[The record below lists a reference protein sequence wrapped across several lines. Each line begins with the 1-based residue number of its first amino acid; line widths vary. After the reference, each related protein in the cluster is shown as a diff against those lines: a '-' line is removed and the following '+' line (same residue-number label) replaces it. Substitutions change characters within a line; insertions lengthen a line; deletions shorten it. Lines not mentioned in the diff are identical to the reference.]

1 MAKSTKKTYA
11 RSAREGSYRIFDDV
25 MDVAVALLRSRKEL
39 GVVKLQSL
47 AAATKDYATSMTDLP
62 TLQQQALAASQG
74 MENFAEYVLHTD
86 VHHMLDDATVLAR
99 RRPLLTLG
107 VAAAAGLAAT
117 RMLIGTR
124 TQPIAKPVKR
134 AARKASKVKIAAAR
148 RGSNGTAH
156 ANA

>member
-1 MAKSTKKTYA
+1 MAKSKKKSYA
-11 RSAREGSYRIFDDV
+11 RSAQESSYRIFDDV
-25 MDVAVALLRSRKEL
+25 MDVAAALLRSRKEL
-39 GVVKLQSL
+39 GVAKLQSL

-74 MENFAEYVLHTD
+74 MENFAEYVMHTD
-86 VHHMLDDATVLAR
+86 VHHMMDDATVFAR

-124 TQPIAKPVKR
+124 AQPIARPVKR
-134 AARKASKVKIAAAR
+134 A
-148 RGSNGTAH
+148 
-156 ANA
+156 